1 MENVKSRTWTWYF
14 DSPAEKI
21 WPILADTARFNEAA
35 KLPHHEVEEIP
46 RADGSVL
53 YIGRARIGPFTL
65 EWRDKPAN
73 WITNRWFR
81 HCRDFRTGPLKS
93 LCATFEL
100 FPEDGG
106 CRGEYT
112 LEAEPATLL
121 GRLILAGGFFR
132 STGSTFGRLAENA
145 RDFAGGR
152 RQTEFD
158 CKPPNLMPGAEERVL
173 DLVARIE
180 ATAHGHGLTGK
191 LADYVLRRQ
200 EVDVRSIRPLRLS
213 RLWGVPDRHAIEV
226 CLEAVKQGLLRL
238 RWDLLC
244 PRCQVG
250 KASVPALDQLPKG
263 AHCSSCNIDFDQEF
277 SKNVEL
283 AFHPARTIRP
293 LHSGE
298 YCLFGPM
305 STPHIKLQLTL
316 GAGERRTVALDLPH
330 GTYRLRTLEAGD
342 EETVHWDKAG
352 FPEVIADGECVSAGP
367 PSAAGEVTLT
377 NAARTELTLIVEEC
391 GWMRD
396 ALTAHRVTALQA
408 FRDLFTTDVLRPGDD
423 VEIDYITLMF
433 TDLKGSTALY
443 ERLGDPQSYAL
454 VRQHFAIIG
463 KAVRAHDGAI
473 VKTIGDA
480 VMAVFTQP
488 PDGLRCA
495 VQIHSDFAAFNATS
509 GKEPVIIK
517 LGLHAGRCISV
528 TLNDRLDYYGS
539 AANKAARLE
548 GQSRGGD
555 IVMSREFADDPGI
568 APLLGEFSP
577 VEAMAELK
585 GFSAPVP
592 FLRITADDLAARGG
606 RAADGRGQRAGR
618 RQGRGMAADRAGD

>member
-1 MENVKSRTWTWYF
+1 MGKVQSRNWTWHF
-14 DSPAEKI
+14 DSPADKI
-21 WPILADTARFNEAA
+21 WPVLADTARFNEAA
-35 KLPHHEVEEIP
+35 ELPDHQVEEIP
-46 RADGSVL
+46 QADGSVL
-53 YIGRARIGPFTL
+53 YIGRAHVGPFRL
-65 EWRDKPAN
+65 EWRDRPAN

-81 HCRDFRTGPLKS
+81 HCREFRTGPLKS

-100 FPEDGG
+100 FPQDGG

-112 LEAEPATLL
+112 LEAEPANLV
-121 GRLILAGGFFR
+121 GRLILAAGFFR
-132 STGSTFGRLAENA
+132 ATGSTFGRLAENA
-145 RDFAGGR
+145 RDFANGR
-152 RQTEFD
+152 RPTEFD
-158 CKPPNLMPGAEERVL
+158 CKPPHLMPGAEERVSG
-173 DLVARIE
+173 LVAAIE
-180 ATAHGHGLTGK
+180 ATAHGHGLAGK
-191 LADYVLRRQ
+191 LAEYVLRRQ
-200 EVDVRSIRPLRLS
+200 EVDIRSIRPLGLS
-213 RLWGVPDRHAIEV
+213 RLWDVPDRHAIEV
-226 CLEAVKQGLLRL
+226 CLEAVRQGLLRL

-263 AHCSSCNIDFDQEF
+263 AHCSSCNIDFDQEY

-283 AFHPARTIRP
+283 AFHPARAIRP

-305 STPHIKLQLTL
+305 STPHIKLHLTL

-330 GTYRLRTLEAGD
+330 GVYRLRTLEAGG
-342 EETVHWDKAG
+342 EETVHWDEAG
-352 FPEVIADGECVSAGP
+352 FPEVIADGDSVSAGP
-367 PSAAGEVTLT
+367 PSAPGKVALANT
-377 NAARTELTLIVEEC
+377 AQRELTFIVEER

-396 ALTAHRVTALQA
+396 VLTADRVTALQV
-408 FRDLFTTDVLRPGDD
+408 FRDLFTADVLRPGDD
-423 VEIDYITLMF
+423 VEIDFITMMF

-443 ERLGDPQSYAL
+443 ERIGDARSYAL
-454 VRQHFAIIG
+454 VREHFAIIG

-480 VMAVFTQP
+480 VMAVFNHP

-495 VQIHSDFAAFNATS
+495 VRIHADFAAFNAAS
-509 GKEPVIIK
+509 GKEPMTVK

-568 APLLGEFSP
+568 ASLLRAFSP
-577 VEAMAELK
+577 VEATAELK
-585 GFSAPVP
+585 GFPEPVP
-592 FLRITADDLAARGG
+592 FLRITAGELAAK
-606 RAADGRGQRAGR
+606 
-618 RQGRGMAADRAGD
+618 AGD